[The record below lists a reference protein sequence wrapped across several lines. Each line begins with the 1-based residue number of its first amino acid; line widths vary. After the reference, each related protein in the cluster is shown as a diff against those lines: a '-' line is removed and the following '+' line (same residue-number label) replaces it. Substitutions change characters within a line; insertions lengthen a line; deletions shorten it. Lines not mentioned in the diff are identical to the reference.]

1 MPGRGSPIDILRRC
15 ARLHPAFCGC
25 DGDSGGSDNERRMGP
40 VSTWRSALTT
50 RSRDEITVVLRDLL
64 EEVVGAPP
72 GDVTL
77 ESSLR
82 DDLGADS
89 LQLLDLAVM
98 CERRLGVQISE

>member
-1 MPGRGSPIDILRRC
+1 
-15 ARLHPAFCGC
+15 
-25 DGDSGGSDNERRMGP
+25 MGP
-40 VSTWRSALTT
+40 VSTWRPALTT
-50 RSRDEITVVLRDLL
+50 RSREDVTVVLRDLL

-72 GDVTL
+72 DDVTL

-98 CERRLGVQISE
+98 CERRLGVQISEEALVRLHTVGDFLDVVCGPSPSAAESPRTTAGS